1 MFNINFNNL
10 KEYFK
15 IAFKT
20 IATRRVRSWLT
31 TIGIIIG
38 VFLIVSLLS
47 LSQGLKNAVLQQ
59 LNMMG
64 KDLII
69 IMPGDISNI
78 TSFISGNKLSEE
90 DLKIIKKTE
99 GVSKAVS
106 VDYTSVSMRYED
118 LKKTVLL
125 YGVDWRE
132 GLDIFKNDVGWSINQ
147 GRWPIPG
154 KNEIIIGSIVAA
166 ETFPGMRV
174 GTEADI
180 KGRKFIIVG
189 ILNSVGSKQDDSM
202 VGIDLNIFK
211 SVTGERIGA
220 KEVMAKIKPEYSAN
234 NVAEKLKSNLN
245 ENRKR
250 QIGQKESDSS
260 YTILTSDKMASI
272 VGNVM
277 GLIQAVIIGFASI
290 AIVVGGIG
298 IMNTMYTSVSERTK
312 EIGIM
317 KAIGAKNKTIVTIF
331 LIESG
336 IFGMLGGI
344 GGTLLGMLFAKAIET
359 YFQFHPLFYLK
370 ADVSLGLILFSVTF
384 SFLVGCVSGYFP
396 ARAAAKL
403 KPVDALRYE

>member
-1 MFNINFNNL
+1 MFKIDINNL

-20 IATRRVRSWLT
+20 ITTRRVRSWLT
-31 TIGIIIG
+31 TIGIVIG

-47 LSQGLKNAVLQQ
+47 LSQGLKNAVLHQ

-69 IMPGDISNI
+69 IMPGDITNVS
-78 TSFISGNKLSEE
+78 SLMAGQKLTEE
-90 DLKIIKKTE
+90 DMKIIKQTE
-99 GVSKAVS
+99 GVDKVVS
-106 VDYTSVSMRYED
+106 MDYTSVVMRYD
-118 LKKTVLL
+118 NKKKTVLL
-125 YGVDWRE
+125 YGADWRN
-132 GLDIFKNDVGWSINQ
+132 GLDIFKNDVGWSLNQ
-147 GRWPIPG
+147 GRWPVPQ
-154 KNEIIIGSIVAA
+154 KNEIIVGSIVAS
-166 ETFPGMRV
+166 ETFPGMKI
-174 GTEADI
+174 GSETII

-211 SVTGERIGA
+211 SLTGERTGA
-220 KEVMAKIKPEYSAN
+220 REAMAKLKPGFSVNA
-234 NVAEKLKSNLN
+234 VADKLKSNLN

-260 YTILTSDKMASI
+260 YTVLTSEKIGSI

-290 AIVVGGIG
+290 AIIVGGIG
-298 IMNTMYTSVSERTK
+298 IMNTMYTSVRERTK

-317 KAIGAKNKTIVTIF
+317 KAIGAKNRTIVTIF

-344 GGTLLGMLFAKAIET
+344 GGTLLGLIFAKAIEM
-359 YFQFHPLFYLK
+359 YFQIHPLFYIK
-370 ADVSLGLILFSVTF
+370 ADVSLGLILFSITF
-384 SFLVGCVSGYFP
+384 SFVIGCVSGYFP
-396 ARAAAKL
+396 AKAASKM